1 MNRTTLPPFAVVL
14 GVAGIIPFLVCSV
27 TVLALRDP
35 DAAGRV
41 LVALIGYGATI
52 LAFLGGV
59 HWGFALPTPDAPA
72 PRQAQQMRLG
82 LGVLP
87 SLAGWLALVLPLV
100 AAAELGLA
108 LLAVAF
114 VGLVAVE
121 ARATERGFLSRPY
134 MWLRW
139 GLSAA
144 VVTCLLAVLAA
155 RLLGVHL
162 NL

>member
-1 MNRTTLPPFAVVL
+1 MNRTTLPPFAVML
-14 GVAGIIPFLVCSV
+14 GVAGVIPFLVCSV
-27 TVLALRDP
+27 GVLALRGG
-35 DAAGRV
+35 DAERV
-41 LVALIGYGATI
+41 LLALMAYGATI

-59 HWGFALPTPDAPA
+59 HWGFALPTPDAPG
-72 PRQAQQMRLG
+72 PRQVPRLRLG

-108 LLAVAF
+108 LLAIAF

-121 ARATERGFLSRPY
+121 ARGTERGLLSRPY

-155 RLLGVHL
+155 RLAGVHL

>member
-1 MNRTTLPPFAVVL
+1 MNRTVLPPIAIVL
-14 GVAGIIPFLVCSV
+14 GVAGVIPFLVCSV
-27 TVLALRDP
+27 GVLALRDP

-59 HWGFALPTPDAPA
+59 HWGFALPTPDAPG
-72 PRQAQQMRLG
+72 PRQAPRMRIG

-87 SLAGWLALVLPLV
+87 SLAGWLAILLPLV
-100 AAAELGLA
+100 VAPELGLA
-108 LLAVAF
+108 LLAAAF
-114 VGLVAVE
+114 IGLVAVE
-121 ARATERGFLSRPY
+121 ARGTDRGLLSRPY

-144 VVTCLLAVLAA
+144 VVTCLLAVLAG

>member
-1 MNRTTLPPFAVVL
+1 MNRTTLPPFAIML
-14 GVAGIIPFLVCSV
+14 GVAGVLPFLACSIG
-27 TVLALRDP
+27 VLALRGQ
-35 DAAGRV
+35 DAERV
-41 LVALIGYGATI
+41 LLALIGYGATI

-59 HWGFALPTPDAPA
+59 HWGGALPTPDAPG
-72 PRQAQQMRLG
+72 PRKTPRLRLG

-87 SLAGWLALVLPLV
+87 SLAGWLALVLPLI

-108 LLAVAF
+108 VLV
-114 VGLVAVE
+114 VGFIGVTAVE
-121 ARATERGFLSRPY
+121 ARGAERGLLSRPY

-144 VVTCLLAVLAA
+144 VVTCLLAVLGA
-155 RLLGVHL
+155 RLACVHL

>member
-14 GVAGIIPFLVCSV
+14 GVAGVIPFLVCSLG
-27 TVLALRDP
+27 VLALRGG
-35 DAAGRV
+35 DADRV
-41 LVALIGYGATI
+41 LLALVGYGAVI

-59 HWGFALPTPDAPA
+59 HWGFALPTPDAPG
-72 PRQAQQMRLG
+72 PRQSPRMRLG

-108 LLAVAF
+108 VLV
-114 VGLVAVE
+114 VGFIGTTAVE
-121 ARATERGFLSRPY
+121 ARGTEGGLLSRPY

-144 VVTCLLAVLAA
+144 VVTCLLAVLVA
-155 RLLGVHL
+155 RLAGVHL